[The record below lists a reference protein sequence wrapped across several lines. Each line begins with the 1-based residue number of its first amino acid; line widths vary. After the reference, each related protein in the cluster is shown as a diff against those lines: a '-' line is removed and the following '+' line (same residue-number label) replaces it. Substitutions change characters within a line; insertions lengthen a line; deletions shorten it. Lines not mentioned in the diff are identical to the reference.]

1 MCVCVAVYTFSCP
14 QVHERQG
21 AFSKHSRLK
30 TKDRHYI
37 LPNIK
42 FSNVFLI
49 NNSTLLFVFL
59 NALFTNI
66 NEGRKIEENIL
77 NPLQYI
83 TTPNYDLSDKHKVKS
98 QLLDNEN

>member
-1 MCVCVAVYTFSCP
+1 MY
-14 QVHERQG
+14 
-21 AFSKHSRLK
+21 
-30 TKDRHYI
+30 
-37 LPNIK
+37 
-42 FSNVFLI
+42 FLI
-49 NNSTLLFVFL
+49 NNLTLLFVFL

-98 QLLDNEN
+98 KLLDNEN